1 MQVNIVCNKHLES
14 ALSKDALTE
23 MFYFLMFLCQLV
35 SLAFTCVASLKHIP
49 QNSVLTVCK

>member
-1 MQVNIVCNKHLES
+1 MQVNIVYNKHLES